1 MLFAQNDTILSNF
14 VEEEFDILCPVVGV
28 AVAVAFIVFGL
39 DIHLYIKKN
48 KMFAAIMLMMNGLY
62 DIGMAAVAA
71 MDEETE
77 LLGAFMC
84 IQGSVRLLAGLE
96 YPLAPLKL
104 LAIGT
109 YAVETLYYRR
119 ITALPL
125 VCMMVLVYF

>member
-1 MLFAQNDTILSNF
+1 
-14 VEEEFDILCPVVGV
+14 
-28 AVAVAFIVFGL
+28 
-39 DIHLYIKKN
+39 
-48 KMFAAIMLMMNGLY
+48 MFAAIMLMMNGLY